1 MIPHPTKPGVT
12 LRDPE
17 DFDDL
22 RSSVRDAAVQ
32 GFKQAFPR
40 SYGGLRLEM
49 EDVGYEKLADYTP
62 EQERAAWMEDGY
74 LHDKLSGTMK
84 LVDETT
90 GDVMGTK
97 RMSLMKVPWITP
109 RGTIMHKG
117 NDYTLAHQSRL
128 DSGPFTRR
136 ANNGLLETHFNVV
149 PGSGR
154 TFRVSLDPQ
163 DAQYRLNVGTSN
175 LHLYSVMKDLG
186 VSDEELEG
194 AWGKDILTSNQSK
207 YNPRAL
213 DSAYKQFVPEW
224 QRTGPVDRATM
235 ANAVR
240 ESLDRVKVSSGIS
253 AVTLPDWKDG
263 VVSPMKKSA
272 GAEDRS
278 EFFKM
283 AAAAPFDPDMTA
295 ADVLDGRLDFDIDM
309 RVAAMAFMDGMDKQ
323 AAAKDVEYVEEVI
336 KHWKCPHC
344 GEKIHEKG
352 SYPKD
357 LDSDSRTMVHG
368 ACGGEFLPPP
378 PSPEAQA
385 WLNAFMGKAAHAVEV
400 REAPHVYDWD
410 GVLVPRIQGDA
421 RTYIHALGALERGT
435 DIAEELKGIP
445 LDIVTARPPMFGP
458 HIRDT
463 ANRLGLVI
471 SSLHHAEDKAPAVKS
486 LGRPLLDDSPEVV
499 AAVQEALGADMAVLH
514 KAASA
519 QFTKYADTPHNETKT
534 VSHKSTHVKTVIDR
548 NGLVDVYRLMQL
560 VNGRPVEYEQMSE
573 APTISRSSR
582 DGFSR
587 KRYEEA
593 DPSVPVMLDET
604 MDLVDG
610 RHRLA
615 RLEDAYA
622 GQFPFVRV
630 TKEDLRKATIDSE
643 DQAWDRSMVTAQP
656 RKAHPA
662 TIEKSASIPTKAEL
676 QQARRDTEQPKSHAQ
691 AEAGNYRKGMFRWN
705 GLEIRIENPKGST
718 RKGLKPDGTIA
729 WESKMHADYG
739 YVVGTEAVDGDAVD
753 VFIGPTLKSE
763 IVYVID
769 QVDGKGKFDE
779 HKCVLGCR
787 SEDEARRLYLRHYP
801 RGWSGLKAVTP
812 LTSRQFKAWLTTHDV
827 KKPLSGQMVKVAS
840 SDFVPDLDGDAM
852 QEAYDSVYGKSGPR
866 LAGMKQWP
874 DKWMPPG
881 SDRLGWISWYKG
893 YLTGTRTDDDARQIG
908 RWKSFKAKHVPKFKA
923 NPTPRAAYAL
933 RYWGI
938 DPLKHLPLED
948 RESFQETMDEYKAK
962 KNADWLRQKTAN
974 LTPGDLRE
982 IITESGGEVE
992 NDASMR
998 SMLVKLARGFGAT
1011 ESEIAEL

>member
-1 MIPHPTKPGVT
+1 MTFGFPSAPGGAEGRLFLYLSVMIPHPKKPGVM

-22 RSSVRDAAVQ
+22 RAAVRDAAVQ
-32 GFKQAFPR
+32 GFQQAFPR

-62 EQERAAWMEDGY
+62 EQERKAWMEDGY
-74 LHDKLSGTMK
+74 LHDKLSGTLR
-84 LVDETT
+84 LVDENT
-90 GDVMGTK
+90 GDVIGTK

-128 DSGPFTRR
+128 DSGTFTRR
-136 ANNGLLETHFNVV
+136 ANNGLLETHFNVA

-163 DAQYRLNVGTSN
+163 DAQYRLSVGSSN

-186 VSDEELEG
+186 VSDDELEG
-194 AWGKDILTSNQSK
+194 AWGKEILEANKPK

-235 ANAVR
+235 ANSVR
-240 ESLDRVKVSSGIS
+240 ESLDRVKVSAGIS
-253 AVTLPDWKDG
+253 SVTLPDWKDG
-263 VVSPMKKSA
+263 NVSPLKKVAAS
-272 GAEDRS
+272 EDLL
-278 EFFKM
+278 EFFKQ
-283 AAAAPFDPDMTA
+283 AAAAPFDPDMTPL
-295 ADVLDGRLDFDIDM
+295 DVLEGRLDFDIDM
-309 RVAAMAFMDGMDKQ
+309 RVSAQMFMGDMTKS
-323 AAAKDVEYVEEVI
+323 AEAKNVEFLEEVV

-357 LDSDSRTMVHG
+357 HDIDSRVMIHG

-378 PSPEAQA
+378 MPEEAQA
-385 WLNAFMGKAAHAVEV
+385 WLGLLRNKDAATAVEV

-410 GVLVPRIQGDA
+410 GVLIPRIPGDA
-421 RTYIHALGALERGT
+421 KTYIHALGELERGT
-435 DIAEELKGIP
+435 DIADELKGIP
-445 LDIVTARPPMFGP
+445 LDIVTARPSMFEP
-458 HIRDT
+458 YIRDT

-499 AAVQEALGADMAVLH
+499 EAVRQALGNDMAVLH
-514 KAASA
+514 KAAAVS
-519 QFTKYADTPHNETKT
+519 FTKYASITDNADIWNPEDGNFHTAHVPDIWRQVEGREPREIDIEKVWVGSPDSPGFDESRVQSADTSFPIILDGYTE
-534 VSHKSTHVKTVIDR
+534 
-548 NGLVDVYRLMQL
+548 G
-560 VNGRPVEYEQMSE
+560 
-573 APTISRSSR
+573 
-582 DGFSR
+582 DGF
-587 KRYEEA
+587 EGG
-593 DPSVPVMLDET
+593 
-604 MDLVDG
+604 LVDG
-610 RHRLA
+610 RHRRIKLL
-615 RLEDAYA
+615 REGQKKIKVIKLTDEDI
-622 GQFPFVRV
+622 
-630 TKEDLRKATIDSE
+630 KAILNT
-643 DQAWDRSMVTAQP
+643 T
-656 RKAHPA
+656 
-662 TIEKSASIPTKAEL
+662 KSASVKDL
-676 QQARRDTEQPKSHAQ
+676 QSARKDTEQPKSHAQ

-705 GLEIRIENPKGST
+705 GLEVRIENPKGST

-739 YVVGTEAVDGDAVD
+739 YVVGTEAIDGDAVD
-753 VFIGPTLKSE
+753 VFIGPALKSE

-801 RGWSGLKAVTP
+801 RGWSGLKAITP
-812 LTSRQFKAWLTTHDV
+812 LTSRQFKVWLKTHEV
-827 KKPLSGQMVKVAS
+827 KKPLSGQVVKVAS
-840 SDFVPDLDGDAM
+840 SDFVPDLDGEAM
-852 QEAYDSVYGKSGPR
+852 QEAYDAVYGKSGPR

-874 DKWMPPG
+874 EKWMPPG

-938 DPLKHLPLED
+938 DPLKHIP
-948 RESFQETMDEYKAK
+948 RESREEFQKSMEEYRAK
-962 KNADWLRQKTAN
+962 KNADWVRQKMAN

-982 IITESGGEVE
+982 IIVESGGSVE
-992 NDASMR
+992 SGESMH
-998 SMLVKLARGFGAT
+998 SMIVKVARGLGAYET
-1011 ESEIAEL
+1011 EIAAL